1 MSILI
6 ISARLGQSLHA
17 LILMRQAQVLT
28 HQPSHKPES
37 VMLGMMYLRH
47 GPLLQEPHQS
57 KKPGD
62 HPFFLHEAPDTIQ
75 DLYNTFLNE
84 GLVDGP
90 RLSESI
96 HVRSWYLHHV
106 HHRIWHTPRIL
117 ELDGHWSHWAR
128 DIAEGWRDQVRE
140 DEDLVFFT
148 CHPDPPRVMGDYEI
162 YFDLILVQGTDFPAR
177 AGLITVI
184 RADDT
189 AAARADY
196 ALCCVPCQGFVSG
209 QHIAALANQVQQ
221 CHLRYEVAI
230 FDRVV
235 MCCLLHSTLSMT

>member
-1 MSILI
+1 
-6 ISARLGQSLHA
+6 
-17 LILMRQAQVLT
+17 
-28 HQPSHKPES
+28 
-37 VMLGMMYLRH
+37 
-47 GPLLQEPHQS
+47 
-57 KKPGD
+57 
-62 HPFFLHEAPDTIQ
+62 
-75 DLYNTFLNE
+75 
-84 GLVDGP
+84 
-90 RLSESI
+90 
-96 HVRSWYLHHV
+96 
-106 HHRIWHTPRIL
+106 
-117 ELDGHWSHWAR
+117 
-128 DIAEGWRDQVRE
+128 
-140 DEDLVFFT
+140 
-148 CHPDPPRVMGDYEI
+148 MGDYEI

-196 ALCCVPCQGFVSG
+196 ALAASMPRFVSG